1 MCVCVC
7 ARVCV
12 CVYKIIAFIS
22 VIFIGKVRHIRVR
35 AHKHYKRAQVIHN
48 LFVCTVTVIR
58 HFGVVNRGP
67 INGHKRF
74 LKNLFGAQRLS
85 LLGIIT
91 GFSLFV
97 LQEKSSKNFSSIVP
111 KLRKSLMKLTFRNFT
126 ELGLRGT
133 LSRGRRQN
141 VSSYLFL

>member
-1 MCVCVC
+1 MCVC
-7 ARVCV
+7 VCV

-22 VIFIGKVRHIRVR
+22 VVFIGKVRQIRVR
-35 AHKHYKRAQVIHN
+35 AHKHYKHAHVILY
-48 LFVCTVTVIR
+48 LFVCTLTVIR

-74 LKNLFGAQRLS
+74 LKTLFGAQRLS

-97 LQEKSSKNFSSIVP
+97 LQKSSKNFSSILP
-111 KLRKSLMKLTFRNFT
+111 KLRKYLMKPTFRNFT

-133 LSRGRRQN
+133 SSRGRRQN